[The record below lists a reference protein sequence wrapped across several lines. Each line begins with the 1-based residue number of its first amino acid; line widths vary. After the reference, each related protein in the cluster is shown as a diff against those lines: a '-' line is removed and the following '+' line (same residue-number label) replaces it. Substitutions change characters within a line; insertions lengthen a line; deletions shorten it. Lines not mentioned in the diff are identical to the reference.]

1 MSGYLEEEG
10 EEKKGVLE
18 YENLSDRSVDSV
30 KMVRKEE
37 TEVGRLLKYIIER
50 DAKAKKA
57 EARERK
63 EQEQREER
71 DIELRLEMEKRKVE
85 RKLEAEQREVE
96 RRREA
101 ELRREVENA
110 RRLDM
115 VEMFRQLKE
124 EESRRRVEEDAQRR
138 RDEEESRR
146 RRKAEEEEL
155 REKRDLQ
162 QEKLKVLGSYKEGVK
177 LLGYLNMF
185 ERIMHECKFDRG
197 GWNERLFPRLP
208 ERLCTRIAGVRDEGA
223 SYDEVKRVLLKAVG
237 ETTLTYGH
245 QLFEL
250 TGEALKAKS
259 AGEIVEVIERVCRGG
274 TSGM

>member
-1 MSGYLEEEG
+1 
-10 EEKKGVLE
+10 
-18 YENLSDRSVDSV
+18 
-30 KMVRKEE
+30 
-37 TEVGRLLKYIIER
+37 
-50 DAKAKKA
+50 
-57 EARERK
+57 
-63 EQEQREER
+63 
-71 DIELRLEMEKRKVE
+71 MEKREVE

-101 ELRREVENA
+101 EQREAELRREVKNA

-124 EESRRRVEEDAQRR
+124 EESRRRFEEDAQRR
-138 RDEEESRR
+138 RNEEESRR

-162 QEKLKVLGSYKEGVK
+162 QEKLKVLGSYKEGVE
-177 LLGYLNMF
+177 LLGYLNKF

-223 SYDEVKRVLLKAVG
+223 SYDEVKRVLLKDVG
-237 ETTLTYGH
+237 EMTLTYGH